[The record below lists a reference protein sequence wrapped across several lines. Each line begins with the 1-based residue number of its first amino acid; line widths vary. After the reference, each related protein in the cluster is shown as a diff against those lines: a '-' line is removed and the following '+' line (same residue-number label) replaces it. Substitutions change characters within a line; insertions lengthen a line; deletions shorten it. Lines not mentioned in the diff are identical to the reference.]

1 VQRTRRSRGEGTIY
15 VRPDGLWVAQITLP
29 SGKRKTKYGKN
40 QQTVRS
46 WLLEARKA
54 AKDGFMTDVG
64 NITFVELI
72 ERYYADVA
80 IHTLKPKTLE
90 SYETLIRIHIK
101 PELGNIK
108 LNQLTPVHLQ
118 TLYSEKI
125 KAGYSK
131 RTVQY
136 IHSIIRRILSQGVKW
151 GMTTRNIADATDAP
165 KNSPKPPEMLTED
178 QVKKLLASAKGR
190 LKTILSLAV
199 LTGMRRSELLGLY
212 WEDVDLKNGAVH
224 VKHTAQSLR
233 GRGVYIGEPKTEKSK
248 RTITLPQS
256 IVQTLAEQDPKV
268 GLVFHTS
275 SGKPIAPRNLLR
287 DLQNLLE
294 KCGLPKVT
302 FHSLRHFH
310 ASTLLKINIHPKI
323 VQERLGHSRID
334 TTLDLYTHLVPGMQK
349 EAADKIDELLR

>member
-15 VRPDGLWVAQITLP
+15 VRPDGLWVAQFTLP

-64 NITFVELI
+64 NITFGELI
-72 ERYYADVA
+72 ERYYNDVA
-80 IHTLKPKTLE
+80 LHTLKPKTLE
-90 SYETLIRIHIK
+90 SYETLIRLHIK

-136 IHSIIRRILSQGVKW
+136 IHSIIRRILSQGLKW
-151 GMTTRNIADATDAP
+151 GMTVRNIADATDAP
-165 KNSPKPPEMLTED
+165 KNNPKPPEMLTED
-178 QVKKLLASAKGR
+178 QVKKLLASADGR
-190 LKTILSLAV
+190 LKTILTLAV
-199 LTGMRRSELLGLY
+199 MTGMRRSEILGLY
-212 WEDVDLKNGAVH
+212 WEDVDLRAGVVH

-233 GRGVYIGEPKTEKSK
+233 GQGIAISEPKTEKSK

-256 IVQTLAEQDPKV
+256 IIGTLAEQRST

-275 SGKPIAPRNLLR
+275 TGKPIAPRNILR
-287 DLQNLLE
+287 DFQNLCI
-294 KCGLPKVT
+294 KIGLPHVT

-349 EAADKIDELLR
+349 EAADKIDELLRY